1 MSGSMGG
8 SGQPQA
14 PGAGN
19 AAPEGQGQMP
29 GGQEGQP
36 VAHPDARARGPAPA

>member
-1 MSGSMGG
+1 MGG

-19 AAPEGQGQMP
+19 AVLEGRGQMP
-29 GGQEGQP
+29 GGQEGQHGGTP
-36 VAHPDARARGPAPA
+36 GRQG

>member
-1 MSGSMGG
+1 MSGGMGG

-19 AAPEGQGQMP
+19 ATPEGQGQMP

-36 VAHPDARARGPAPA
+36 GGAPGR

>member
-1 MSGSMGG
+1 MGG

-19 AAPEGQGQMP
+19 ATPERQGQMP
-29 GGQEGQP
+29 GGKEGQP
-36 VAHPDARARGPAPA
+36 GGAPGRQG

>member
-1 MSGSMGG
+1 MGG

-19 AAPEGQGQMP
+19 VAPEGQGQMP
-29 GGQEGQP
+29 GGQPGGTPGRQ
-36 VAHPDARARGPAPA
+36 G